1 MLTRWKQEFL
11 EYSKGAIKR
20 GMTEPEKELR
30 AEKELYQELE
40 SQYLLKVN
48 TGKMSPDVI
57 EISSF
62 EVNPGRLVLRAG
74 YPVLPSC
81 GILGLL
87 QLF

>member
-57 EISSF
+57 EMF
-62 EVNPGRLVLRAG
+62 
-74 YPVLPSC
+74 
-81 GILGLL
+81 
-87 QLF
+87 QLMGHSKLHLAIVTCFGG